1 MLLKSHAYKACA
13 QKEILPAHQSLSPR
27 LVMTDISGRQH
38 LGNPYNILRS
48 RQIIKHSRVSGRD
61 SNSGTC
67 GLLVHISIDCAT
79 KSVNKCA
86 DRI

>member
-1 MLLKSHAYKACA
+1 MLFKSHADTACA
-13 QKEILPAHQSLSPR
+13 QREILPAHQSLSPR
-27 LVMTDISGRQH
+27 LVLAEISGRQH

-48 RQIIKHSRVSGRD
+48 RQVRKHSRMSSQD

-67 GLLVHISIDCAT
+67 GLLVHISIHCAT